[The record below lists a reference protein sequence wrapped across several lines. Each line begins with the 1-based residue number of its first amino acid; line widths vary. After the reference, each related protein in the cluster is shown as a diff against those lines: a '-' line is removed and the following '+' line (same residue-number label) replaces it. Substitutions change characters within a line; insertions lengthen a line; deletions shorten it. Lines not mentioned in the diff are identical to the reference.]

1 MKSDTHISAATVQQG
16 EGYTNDCAYPLTDP
30 QTGRAAYSVADV
42 ARIMG
47 IGSPAAYELFH
58 RADFPVV
65 CQSPRRMRV
74 PVQAFYR
81 WLNETACMDA

>member
-1 MKSDTHISAATVQQG
+1 MESDTHSTVTVRQG
-16 EGYTNDCAYPLTDP
+16 EGHTGDGAYPIIDP
-30 QTGRAAYSVADV
+30 QTGSAVYTAADV
-42 ARIMG
+42 ARLMG
-47 IGSPAAYELFH
+47 IPLKAAYELFH

-81 WLNETACMDA
+81 WLNETACMGA